1 MLVCFIYR
9 KDYKK
14 YVEGYHIVQPELHS
28 GSFKT
33 TLEFIHKNLQTSRTC
48 VCKIFK
54 LVNQKC
60 QGDGTLHL
68 VKETSKIN

>member
-28 GSFKT
+28 GSLSKLRFNLYIKT
-33 TLEFIHKNLQTSRTC
+33 YKHQEHVFVRYLNLLIKSA
-48 VCKIFK
+48 
-54 LVNQKC
+54 
-60 QGDGTLHL
+60 
-68 VKETSKIN
+68 KETERYIWLKKLLR